1 MIKDYMPNKKISILE
16 LGSGRGGLS
25 RYLTRELLK
34 EDKIE
39 LFVAT
44 NISEVENEYNRVK
57 AKEENIP
64 EANFR
69 VDYMSFDELTYES
82 ESFDIVFSNEAIL
95 HSQDKEKLMLEI
107 AKIVKKDGCCIISD
121 ILESPTVDKA

>member
-1 MIKDYMPNKKISILE
+1 MFHTIVEDRDNELVEQLGDKLNNALAKQIKQ
-16 LGSGRGGLS
+16 
-25 RYLTRELLK
+25 
-34 EDKIE
+34 
-39 LFVAT
+39 FA
-44 NISEVENEYNRVK
+44 
-57 AKEENIP
+57 EEEGIP

-69 VDYMSFDELTYES
+69 VDYMSFDELTYDA

-95 HSQDKEKLMLEI
+95 HSQDKEKLMFEI